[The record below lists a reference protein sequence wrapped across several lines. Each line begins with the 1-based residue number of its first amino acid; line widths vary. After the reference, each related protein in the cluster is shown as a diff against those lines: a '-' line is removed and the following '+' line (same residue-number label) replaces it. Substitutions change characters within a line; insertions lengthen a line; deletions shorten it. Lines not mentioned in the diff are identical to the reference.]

1 MAVAS
6 WSVAVGHKP
15 DTMGLRL
22 SSFLSGFMDMSEP
35 VRILMVGL
43 DGAGKTTLLYRL
55 KLGDV
60 VTTIPTIGF
69 NVETVTY
76 KNLKFDVWDVG
87 GQDKIR
93 ALWRHYYQGSKA
105 VIYVVDSNDE
115 ARLSEAADELHKMMA
130 EEALKDAILL
140 VYANKQ
146 DLPNAKSS
154 SEVGEALDLSR
165 LREQGKEVN
174 VMGIVATSGDNV
186 YAGLEW
192 ISKLLADKN
201 N

>member
-1 MAVAS
+1 
-6 WSVAVGHKP
+6 
-15 DTMGLRL
+15 MGLTL
-22 SSFLSGFMDMSEP
+22 SSILSTFMDISEP

-43 DGAGKTTLLYRL
+43 DGAGKTTLLYQL

-69 NVETVTY
+69 NVETVEY

-105 VIYVVDSNDE
+105 VIYVVDSND
-115 ARLSEAADELHKMMA
+115 ASRLSEAADELHKMMN
-130 EEALKDAILL
+130 EDALKDAILL

-146 DLPNAKSS
+146 DLPNAKNA

-165 LREQGKEVN
+165 LRDQGKEVN
-174 VMGIVATSGDNV
+174 IMGTVATSGDNV
-186 YAGLEW
+186 FAGLDW
-192 ISKLLADKN
+192 ISKVIANKK
-201 N
+201 

>member
-1 MAVAS
+1 
-6 WSVAVGHKP
+6 
-15 DTMGLRL
+15 MGLTLSSIL
-22 SSFLSGFMDMSEP
+22 SSFMDISEP

-43 DGAGKTTLLYRL
+43 DGAGKTTLLYQL

-69 NVETVTY
+69 NVETVEY

-105 VIYVVDSNDE
+105 VIYVVDSND
-115 ARLSEAADELHKMMA
+115 ASRLSEAADELHKMMR
-130 EEALKDAILL
+130 EDALKDAILL

-146 DLPNAKSS
+146 DLPNAKSP
-154 SEVGEALDLSR
+154 SEVGEALDLGVFR
-165 LREQGKEVN
+165 DQGKEVN
-174 VMGIVATSGDNV
+174 IMGTVATSGNNV
-186 YAGLEW
+186 YAGLDW
-192 ISKLLADKN
+192 ISKIIAK
-201 N
+201 

>member
-1 MAVAS
+1 
-6 WSVAVGHKP
+6 
-15 DTMGLRL
+15 MGLTL
-22 SSFLSGFMDMSEP
+22 SSIISSFMDISEP

-43 DGAGKTTLLYRL
+43 DGAGKTTLLYQL

-69 NVETVTY
+69 NVETVEY

-105 VIYVVDSNDE
+105 IIYVVDSND
-115 ARLSEAADELHKMMA
+115 AQRLSEAADELHKMMG
-130 EEALKDAILL
+130 EDALKDAVLL

-146 DLPNAKSS
+146 DLPNAKSP
-154 SEVGEALDLSR
+154 SEVGEALDLQR
-165 LREQGKEVN
+165 FRDQGKEIN
-174 VMGIVATSGDNV
+174 IMGTVATSGNNV
-186 YAGLEW
+186 FAGLDW
-192 ISKLLADKN
+192 ISKVLSGNKN
-201 N
+201 

>member
-1 MAVAS
+1 MGTTTVVSARGV
-6 WSVAVGHKP
+6 
-15 DTMGLRL
+15 DTAMGLTL
-22 SSFLSGFMDMSEP
+22 SSIMSAFMDLSEP

-43 DGAGKTTLLYRL
+43 DGAGKTTLLYQL

-69 NVETVTY
+69 NVETVEY

-105 VIYVVDSNDE
+105 VIYVVDSND
-115 ARLSEAADELHKMMA
+115 ASRLSEAADELHKMMG
-130 EEALKDAILL
+130 EDALKDAILL

-146 DLPNAKSS
+146 DLPNAKSP

-165 LREQGKEVN
+165 FRDQGKEVN
-174 VMGIVATSGDNV
+174 IMGTVATSGNNV
-186 YAGLEW
+186 FAGLDW
-192 ISKLLADKN
+192 ISKIIANRKN
-201 N
+201 